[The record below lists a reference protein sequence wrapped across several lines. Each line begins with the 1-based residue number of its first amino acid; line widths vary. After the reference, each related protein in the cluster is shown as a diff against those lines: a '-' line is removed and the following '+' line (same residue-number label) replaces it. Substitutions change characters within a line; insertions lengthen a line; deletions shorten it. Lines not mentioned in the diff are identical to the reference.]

1 MPLRMEPSEEG
12 HTSQPSESE
21 TPAPSS
27 TSTESKP
34 TLPPEAIDL
43 ATRFFNAARTGDIPI
58 FQQAIP
64 AGLPVNLT
72 NDKGDTLSPLF
83 QPHRPLGNSTLST
96 PSIISTASRTQ
107 LTNTK
112 LMLASYHTHPPLVRY
127 LLSQNADPNTLN
139 DRGQSPLAG
148 AVFKAAGGVAGMN
161 NGEGNG
167 EEGSSEAD
175 EIITM
180 LLEAGAD
187 VDSGRPN
194 ARESVE
200 MFRVERWRRRICGG
214 GGGG

>member
-1 MPLRMEPSEEG
+1 MPLRMEPSKEA
-12 HTSQPSESE
+12 HTSQRSESE
-21 TPAPSS
+21 APVPSS
-27 TSTESKP
+27 ASTESKP
-34 TLPPEAIDL
+34 TLPPEALDL

-72 NDKGDTLSPLF
+72 NDKGDTL
-83 QPHRPLGNSTLST
+83 
-96 PSIISTASRTQ
+96 
-107 LTNTK
+107 

-161 NGEGNG
+161 NGEENNV
-167 EEGSSEAD
+167 EGQGRWDYEAD

-187 VDSGRPN
+187 
-194 ARESVE
+194 
-200 MFRVERWRRRICGG
+200 
-214 GGGG
+214 